1 MLITIIRTE
10 YQYLLIRKMDTAET
24 FNREPE
30 VRMNLRIRGSRPG
43 TLAGGNFAAGNTILV
58 Q

>member
-1 MLITIIRTE
+1 MLITITQYTYR
-10 YQYLLIRKMDTAET
+10 YLLIRKMNTAET